1 MRGMRYASKQADVC
15 TGVRFQ
21 KLSLTGAAELM
32 IILITPS
39 TIDSSCLNLMVR
51 TYFDRFRLNM
61 DTPAISSVLE
71 VMNGPT
77 LLKVFVSTTVSTL
90 STDFSVHGHSTDGH
104 LTASLH
110 PRVFTGALHE
120 NNSLDSPQNGRSR
133 SGRHIFH

>member
-32 IILITPS
+32 IILITLS

-61 DTPAISSVLE
+61 DTPAISVLE
-71 VMNGPT
+71 VMNAPT
-77 LLKVFVSTTVSTL
+77 SLKVFVSTTVSTL
-90 STDFSVHGHSTDGH
+90 STDFSVHGHSTNGH

-110 PRVFTGALHE
+110 PRVLTGALHE
-120 NNSLDSPQNGRSR
+120 KNSLDSPQNGRSR

>member
-1 MRGMRYASKQADVC
+1 MGKKGRVRGMRYASKQADVC

-32 IILITPS
+32 IILITLS

-61 DTPAISSVLE
+61 DISAISSVLE
-71 VMNGPT
+71 VM
-77 LLKVFVSTTVSTL
+77 STL
-90 STDFSVHGHSTDGH
+90 STDFSVHGHSTNGH

-110 PRVFTGALHE
+110 PRVLTGALHE